1 MTRARI
7 EVCVVAKNRPS
18 ALDDEADQPFAEG
31 QLRVEEPVR
40 PTAFG
45 DERQHHP
52 LVGVSF
58 GDQDAR
64 NGNQVADRFDEPLQD
79 LIELFTRE

>member
-1 MTRARI
+1 MARARI
-7 EVCVVAKNRPS
+7 EVGVVAEDRPP

-31 QLRVEEPVR
+31 QLRVEESVG

-45 DERQHHP
+45 DERQHHS
-52 LVGVSF
+52 LVSVSF

-64 NGNQVADRFDEPLQD
+64 NGNQVADRFDEPLED